1 MSIKEYLIKNWELI
15 FNKDYKKIEGEEKI
29 KEIKLFNENK
39 VEKKKKHVIEGN
51 GVILYSISRGF
62 RQLLWKQYIT
72 TCNPKL

>member
-39 VEKKKKHVIEGN
+39 VEKKKN
-51 GVILYSISRGF
+51 ML
-62 RQLLWKQYIT
+62 
-72 TCNPKL
+72 